1 MVETMAPTMSQNN
14 RVLAARGVV
23 WFVIAL
29 PCAIGIRRLF
39 AHLHWPGVEYAVG
52 AIVLS
57 ISVVLSWRSDLPR
70 RAMARLLL
78 IYVVGVLI
86 LGYVSSAM
94 DRWYHP

>member
-1 MVETMAPTMSQNN
+1 MVETMTPTMSQNN
-14 RVLAARGVV
+14 HLLAARSVG
-23 WFVIAL
+23 WFVIVL

-39 AHLHWPGVEYAVG
+39 AHSHWPGVEYAVG

-57 ISVVLSWRSDLPR
+57 ITIVLSWRSNLSR

-94 DRWYHP
+94 DR